1 MGKNGRDGEDGVSGT
16 FYYDIAYLPTYVT
29 RSDETEPARSADEG
43 QGRDG
48 RRRWPIGNTC
58 HGHGA

>member
-16 FYYDIAYLPTYVT
+16 LYYNIAYLPTSVT
-29 RSDETEPARSADEG
+29 RSDETEPAHCADEG

-48 RRRWPIGNTC
+48 WRR
-58 HGHGA
+58 